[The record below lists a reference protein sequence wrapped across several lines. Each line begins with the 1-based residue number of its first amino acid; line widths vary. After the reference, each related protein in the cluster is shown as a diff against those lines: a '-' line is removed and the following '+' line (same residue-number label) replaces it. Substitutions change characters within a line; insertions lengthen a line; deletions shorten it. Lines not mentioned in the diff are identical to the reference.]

1 MDAQGRQAQGPLA
14 ILAGG
19 GVLPFAV
26 ADSVRASG
34 RDIVLFAIK
43 GAADGIRVAGYP
55 HHWVG
60 WGEFGKLIAAL
71 RKESCRDIVLI
82 GSLVRPSLW
91 RAALDVRVLLMLP
104 TVISMLRGGDN
115 HVLSTVARIAE
126 RYGFRIVAA
135 HDVAP
140 NILVPAG
147 EITACKPD
155 AGEREDIQRGLG
167 LLHAMGPF
175 DVGQGAV
182 VINHHVVA
190 VEGIEGTDAMLAR
203 VAELRR
209 GGRIKAAPG
218 QGVLVKAPKPQQDR
232 RFDLPAIG
240 PQTIENV
247 VAAGLAG
254 VAVMAGETVIAE
266 PEAVIR
272 AADQAGVFVVGLEA
286 AP

>member
-1 MDAQGRQAQGPLA
+1 MGAQGTQAQGPLA

-19 GVLPFAV
+19 GVLPFTV
-26 ADSVRASG
+26 ADTVRASG
-34 RDIVLFAIK
+34 RDVVLFAIK
-43 GAADGIRVAGYP
+43 GAADVTRVAGYT

-60 WGEFGKLIAAL
+60 WGEIGKLVAAL
-71 RKESCRDIVLI
+71 RKEGCRDIVLI

-91 RAALDVRVLLMLP
+91 RAALDVRALMMLP
-104 TVISMLRGGDN
+104 TVVSMLRGGDN

-126 RYGFRIVAA
+126 HYGFRIVAA
-135 HDVAP
+135 HEVAP
-140 NILVPAG
+140 DILVPAG
-147 EITACKPD
+147 EIAARKPD
-155 AGEREDIQRGLG
+155 TGEHDDIRRGLD

-209 GGRIKAAPG
+209 SGRIKTAPG
-218 QGVLVKAPKPQQDR
+218 KGVLVKAPKPQQDR

-240 PQTIENV
+240 PQTVANV

-254 VAVMAGETVIAE
+254 IAVIAGETVIAE
-266 PEAVIR
+266 PEAVIKT
-272 AADQAGVFVVGLEA
+272 ADQAGVFVVGLEA
-286 AP
+286 PL

>member
-1 MDAQGRQAQGPLA
+1 MGAQGTQAQGPLA

-19 GVLPFAV
+19 GVLPFTV
-26 ADSVRASG
+26 ADTVRAGG
-34 RDIVLFAIK
+34 RDVVLFAIK
-43 GAADGIRVAGYP
+43 GAADVTRVAGYP

-60 WGEFGKLIAAL
+60 WGEIGKLVAAL
-71 RKESCRDIVLI
+71 RKEGCRDIVLI

-91 RAALDVRVLLMLP
+91 RAALDVRALMMLP
-104 TVISMLRGGDN
+104 TVVSMLRGGDN

-126 RYGFRIVAA
+126 HYGFRIVAA
-135 HDVAP
+135 HEVAP
-140 NILVPAG
+140 DILVPAG
-147 EITACKPD
+147 EIAARKPD
-155 AGEREDIQRGLG
+155 TGEHDDIRRGLD

-209 GGRIKAAPG
+209 SGRIKTAPG
-218 QGVLVKAPKPQQDR
+218 KGVLVKAPKPQQDR

-240 PQTIENV
+240 PQTVANV

-254 VAVMAGETVIAE
+254 IAVIAGETVIAE
-266 PEAVIR
+266 PEAVIKT
-272 AADQAGVFVVGLEA
+272 ADQAGVFVVGLEA
-286 AP
+286 PL